1 MERADDTFSLQRTRG
16 YRLTIFKQLQQAI
29 EAMHRP
35 EEMFQW
41 LVSVLVQ
48 RFDIP
53 ILQLW
58 TRESGPSGQPSAQLR
73 AMASQD
79 SSQPA
84 YLVSEK
90 VAMTVE
96 RISRGQ
102 RMLLPQPIEQVFP
115 QYLASLLKRY
125 GLGYCACCLI
135 DRDVRFASVK
145 YALPQERTST
155 GLTFIALLFLWKYPH
170 QDLISTINITLEQ
183 AIVVA
188 ENHGLLLPVAANS
201 ARSTVP
207 QEAFSQEPLPGL
219 IPRLKQDAGLLLSSN
234 PFASPVTIADRQA
247 RRLYEAIDSH
257 KTLAE
262 LCSSTGM
269 TLRDGYTALR
279 ILLTLQ
285 CIEVFTP
292 EGWPVDAALFFK
304 NH

>member
-41 LVSVLVQ
+41 LVFVLVQ

-58 TRESGPSGQPSAQLR
+58 TCESDRSGQPSAQLR
-73 AMASQD
+73 AMACQD

-96 RISRGQ
+96 RISRGP

-115 QYLASLLKRY
+115 HYLASLLKRY

-135 DRDVRFASVK
+135 DRDVRFAPVK
-145 YALPQERTST
+145 YALPHETTST
-155 GLTFIALLFLWKYPH
+155 GLTFIALLFLWKPPH
-170 QDLISTINITLEQ
+170 PDLISTISITLEQ

-188 ENHGLLLPVAANS
+188 ENHGLLLPVAANQ
-201 ARSTVP
+201 STGP
-207 QEAFSQEPLPGL
+207 QEVFSQEPPPGL

-234 PFASPVTIADRQA
+234 PFASPVTISDKQA

-269 TLRDGYTALR
+269 TLKEGYTALR
-279 ILLTLQ
+279 TLLTLQ